1 MKRVI
6 FALAVLALAVA
17 GGGAAYQAVAQ
28 RNYSALL
35 TRGDTALRDDQTF
48 NAIEAYSGAIA
59 VRPDSMLAYLR
70 RGQSYLR
77 RGDRGDLEA
86 SARDFRTAAGLDPTA
101 TRPLEALGD
110 VLFQSQTYAR
120 AASAY
125 ERSVRLDDRSP
136 RVNYKLALAR
146 YRDRDVDG
154 AIAALKETVR
164 LDDRLAD
171 AHYLLGVCL
180 REQRRVPDALK
191 ALEKAVTLAPG
202 LVPAR
207 EELADLYGSLDR
219 HGEELEQLQ
228 LIAALDRDHVT
239 RQVAIGL
246 AHARAGHWDL
256 AVLTL
261 GGALERSPNEPEIYR
276 ALGKVWLERPR
287 DDRAF
292 LSKAREALERVASSP
307 AATSETLTLYG
318 RALLQEGDVESAEHA
333 LQQATLRFPID
344 PQALALYASTAEK
357 QNHPE
362 AARQAL
368 IQYGG
373 LTSNDADLVPRA
385 TRIASLSLRLH
396 DPATAVRW
404 LTKAAASNTNDVRL
418 MTSLADAQV
427 RAGDRAAAQ
436 ATIARGLEK
445 EPKNPALLLLARRT
459 QLTIDR

>member
-1 MKRVI
+1 MKRAI
-6 FALAVLALAVA
+6 FALAVLVLAVV

-35 TRGDTALRDDQTF
+35 TRGDAALRDEQAF

-59 VRPDSMLAYLR
+59 LRPGSMLAYLR
-70 RGQSYLR
+70 RGQTYQR
-77 RGDRGDLEA
+77 RGEKGDLEA
-86 SARDFRTAAGLDPTA
+86 AARDFRTAARLDPA
-101 TRPLEALGD
+101 AARPLEALGD
-110 VLFQSQTYAR
+110 VLFQSQLYGR
-120 AASAY
+120 AVQAY
-125 ERSVRLDDRSP
+125 EQHIRLDDRSA
-136 RVNYKLALAR
+136 RVSYKLALAR
-146 YRDRDVDG
+146 YRDLDVAG
-154 AIAALKETVR
+154 AVSALTDTLR

-180 REQRRVPDALK
+180 REQRKVPEAL
-191 ALEKAVTLAPG
+191 ASLEKAVTLAPG
-202 LVPAR
+202 MVPAR
-207 EELADLYGSLDR
+207 EEIADIYGALGR
-219 HGEELEQLQ
+219 HVEELEQLQ
-228 LIAALDRDHVT
+228 VIAGLDRDRVA

-307 AATSETLTLYG
+307 AATSEMLTLYG
-318 RALLQEGDVESAEHA
+318 RALLQDGDVDGAEHA

-344 PQALALYASTAEK
+344 PQAFVLYASTAEK
-357 QNHPE
+357 QSHLEP
-362 AARQAL
+362 ARQAL

-373 LTSNDADLVPRA
+373 LTSNVADFAPRA
-385 TRIASLSLRLH
+385 ARIASLSLRLN

-404 LTKAAASNTNDVRL
+404 LTQAASSSPNDVRL
-418 MTSLADAQV
+418 LTSLADAQI
-427 RAGDRAAAQ
+427 RAGAKEAAQ
-436 ATIARGLEK
+436 ATIARALEK
-445 EPKNPALLLLARRT
+445 EPKNATLQLLARRA
-459 QLTIDR
+459 R